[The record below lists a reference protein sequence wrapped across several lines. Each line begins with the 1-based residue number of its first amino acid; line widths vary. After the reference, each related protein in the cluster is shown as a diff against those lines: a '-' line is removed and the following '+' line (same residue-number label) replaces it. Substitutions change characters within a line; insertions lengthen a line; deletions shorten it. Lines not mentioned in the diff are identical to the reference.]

1 MDINKINWKSLEEDT
16 QVAIDNEISS
26 NSIVVSLEQDLK
38 YIREKNVKAL
48 QEKYGEDFF
57 NDFFD

>member
-26 NSIVVSLEQDLK
+26 NSIVASLEQDLK